1 VQTLLVRMSINP
13 ARADEAAR
21 HLREDVVGWA
31 TRQPGF
37 VSGQWL
43 LSDDRTCGLGIVVFG
58 SEQSALNAAA
68 GPKSYRREDKRPWN
82 VEEVTL
88 FTEVAS
94 A

>member
-1 VQTLLVRMSINP
+1 MSIDP
-13 ARADEAAR
+13 ARVDETAR
-21 HLREDVVGWA
+21 HLREDVVQWA

-37 VSGQWL
+37 VSGHWL
-43 LSDDRTCGLGIVVFG
+43 VSEDRTCGLGIVAFD
-58 SEQSALNAAA
+58 SEQSALKAAA
-68 GPKSYRREDKRPWN
+68 GPKSYRRDGTRPWN